1 MRDFS
6 IKGSLKRRRR
16 NQEALLGEMGA
27 MCFNFVEAFGF
38 QAALGDAVCGYG

>member
-16 NQEALLGEMGA
+16 NQETLLGKMGA
-27 MCFNFVEAFGF
+27 MGF